1 MLKEFADYITYT
13 LLKLEPTSHLG
24 DALNFFIYDTLK
36 IFLLLTTI
44 VYVVA
49 IIRAYFPPE
58 KTKRILSHKRE
69 YIGNTMAALLG
80 IVTPFCSCSAVPL
93 FIGFVEAGVPLGV
106 TFSFLISSPMVNE
119 IALIMLWGL
128 FGWKIALIYTG
139 TGVALAIVS
148 GIVIGKLKMEKY
160 VQDYVW
166 EIKAGAG
173 EIVQTTF
180 REKLVYARDY
190 TVELLKRI
198 WPYVIIGIALGGIVH
213 GYIPTDFVVKYAGRD
228 NPFAVLVAVLI
239 GIPLYSNAAGMIP
252 VVQAL
257 VGKGMAMGTVLAFMM
272 SVTAISFPEAVI
284 LKNVLKMRLIYTFF
298 GIVAVG
304 IVIVGYLVQR
314 DFIGGIEMEIK
325 VLGPGCA
332 NCVKMEE
339 LAKTAVKELGIEAK
353 IEKIT
358 DIGQIAMNGIL
369 STPGL
374 MVNGKIKHSGK
385 PLPSL
390 EKVKELIKGEA

>member
-69 YIGNTMAALLG
+69 YIGNIMAALLG

-139 TGVALAIVS
+139 TGVVLAIVS
-148 GIVIGKLKMEKY
+148 GMVIGKLKMEKY

-166 EIKAGAG
+166 QIKVGTG
-173 EIVQTTF
+173 ELVETSF

-190 TVELLKRI
+190 TAELLKRI

-298 GIVAVG
+298 GIVTVG
-304 IVIVGYLVQR
+304 IIIIGYL
-314 DFIGGIEMEIK
+314 FN
-325 VLGPGCA
+325 A
-332 NCVKMEE
+332 
-339 LAKTAVKELGIEAK
+339 
-353 IEKIT
+353 
-358 DIGQIAMNGIL
+358 IL
-369 STPGL
+369 
-374 MVNGKIKHSGK
+374 
-385 PLPSL
+385 
-390 EKVKELIKGEA
+390 

>member
-49 IIRAYFPPE
+49 IIRAYFPPV

-69 YIGNTMAALLG
+69 YIGNIMAALLG

-139 TGVALAIVS
+139 TGVVLAIVS

-166 EIKAGAG
+166 QIKAGTG
-173 EIVQTTF
+173 EIVETNFQ
-180 REKLVYARDY
+180 EKLIYARDY

-298 GIVAVG
+298 GIVTVG
-304 IVIVGYLVQR
+304 IIIVGYL
-314 DFIGGIEMEIK
+314 F
-325 VLGPGCA
+325 
-332 NCVKMEE
+332 N
-339 LAKTAVKELGIEAK
+339 T
-353 IEKIT
+353 
-358 DIGQIAMNGIL
+358 IL
-369 STPGL
+369 
-374 MVNGKIKHSGK
+374 
-385 PLPSL
+385 
-390 EKVKELIKGEA
+390 

>member
-1 MLKEFADYITYT
+1 MLKQFADYITYT
-13 LLKLEPTSHLG
+13 LLKLESTSHLG

-49 IIRAYFPPE
+49 ILRAYFPPE

-69 YIGNTMAALLG
+69 YLGNTMAALLG

-139 TGVALAIVS
+139 TGVVLAIVS
-148 GIVIGKLKMEKY
+148 GVVIGKLKIEKY
-160 VQDYVW
+160 VQDYIW

-180 REKLVYARDY
+180 CEKLVYARDY
-190 TVELLKRI
+190 TRDLLKRI

-304 IVIVGYLVQR
+304 IIIVGYL
-314 DFIGGIEMEIK
+314 FNA
-325 VLGPGCA
+325 L
-332 NCVKMEE
+332 
-339 LAKTAVKELGIEAK
+339 L
-353 IEKIT
+353 
-358 DIGQIAMNGIL
+358 
-369 STPGL
+369 
-374 MVNGKIKHSGK
+374 
-385 PLPSL
+385 
-390 EKVKELIKGEA
+390 